1 MLGLSWT
8 EMLVL
13 GIGALIFIGPKE
25 LPAVMHQIGKFAGM
39 VRRMGNEFQRE
50 ISKTAGLDEVRN
62 LRNSITAPLKQTT
75 DEIRREFNAIGA
87 NGSVKPSGAIKPAD
101 PKSESVVAE
110 IQAAA
115 GLKPTGPA
123 SSAPLMTS
131 TPASSASEAVTQ
143 VEVTPAAKRVRATR
157 VKTFVSPD
165 APVRS
170 DELSSAAGVEKTAP
184 ARRTRTK
191 AAAAPKPTETLAP
204 GGAKRA
210 PRRKTAPV
218 TAPTP
223 QEPEQ

>member
-8 EMLVL
+8 EMLIL

-50 ISKTAGLDEVRN
+50 ISKSAGLDEVRN

-87 NGSVKPSGAIKPAD
+87 NGSVTPSGAIKPAD
-101 PKSESVVAE
+101 PTSESVVAE

-115 GLKPTGPA
+115 GIKPAEPST
-123 SSAPLMTS
+123 APLMAPL
-131 TPASSASEAVTQ
+131 PAAASAEVRSEAV
-143 VEVTPAAKRVRATR
+143 PLAKSSRAKR
-157 VKTFVSPD
+157 VKTFVASDTGAAVRSGELPGSGKVKATPVRRSRSKD
-165 APVRS
+165 GATPAGALAPV
-170 DELSSAAGVEKTAP
+170 A
-184 ARRTRTK
+184 
-191 AAAAPKPTETLAP
+191 
-204 GGAKRA
+204 AKRA
-210 PRRKTAPV
+210 PRRKASPV
-218 TAPTP
+218 LAPTP